1 MIHFKSVSFVVKTRI
16 NSNLVFKFVPTFGGG
31 TFSSDSVSDDS
42 SSHFFPLY
50 NGCELLEIG
59 DVNNLQLAHYYLVSI
74 R

>member
-31 TFSSDSVSDDS
+31 TFSSDSVSDAD
-42 SSHFFPLY
+42 FFPLY

-59 DVNNLQLAHYYLVSI
+59 DVNHLQLAHYYLVSI